1 MREGIW
7 RTRCGQRVVVT
18 RCESDDGRQWTDG
31 ADYYSYDG
39 SIWGDERA
47 RSRHDLVEY
56 IGMYPPPKPPSDK
69 TFEIERL
76 QRELQQAEME
86 RIAEANANSQS
97 EALRVEQ
104 AAEIERLQAELQQA
118 EIWRTAAT
126 ERNRQS
132 LSQLEERDQTIE
144 RLQAELKAERADTH
158 RRLTT
163 AHNNHN
169 LHVAGLKAEHRG
181 ESAGLQTAIRLILEK
196 LDA

>member
-1 MREGIW
+1 MLI
-7 RTRCGQRVVVT
+7 TRCDPVDGQ
-18 RCESDDGRQWTDG
+18 QWTDG
-31 ADYYSYDG
+31 FQCYSDDG
-39 SIWGDERA
+39 QFNPSQGKT
-47 RSRHDLVEY
+47 SQDLVEY
-56 IGMYPPPKPPSDK
+56 IGMYPPPKPPSDN

-76 QRELQQAEME
+76 REELLQSEK
-86 RIAEANANSQS
+86 RRTTEADARSQS

-104 AAEIERLQAELQQA
+104 AAE
-118 EIWRTAAT
+118 
-126 ERNRQS
+126 
-132 LSQLEERDQTIE
+132 IE